1 MDKMI
6 LWSFLLLF
14 FGSQASRTVAQKSAE
29 FAVDLYKAVC
39 FSHKN
44 NIIFSP
50 LGTTVLLGM
59 VQVGAKGKAQ
69 QQILQT
75 LGMQESSAGEQLRR
89 NCLQIWSALV
99 LGYQG
104 DAQLIELQQVKT
116 SKDISRL

>member
-14 FGSQASRTVAQKSAE
+14 FGSQALRTEAQKGAE

-59 VQVGAKGKAQ
+59 VQLGVKGKAQ
-69 QQILQT
+69 QQIRKT
-75 LGMQESSAGEQLRR
+75 LRIQESSAGEHLSR
-89 NCLQIWSALV
+89 NCP
-99 LGYQG
+99 
-104 DAQLIELQQVKT
+104 
-116 SKDISRL
+116 

>member
-6 LWSFLLLF
+6 LWSFLLLL

-29 FAVDLYKAVC
+29 FAVDLYKAMC

-59 VQVGAKGKAQ
+59 VQLGAKGNAQ
-69 QQILQT
+69 QQIRKT
-75 LGMQESSAGEQLRR
+75 LRMQESSRGEHLRC
-89 NCLQIWSALV
+89 NCL
-99 LGYQG
+99 
-104 DAQLIELQQVKT
+104 
-116 SKDISRL
+116 